1 MTEQY
6 KEHPIAAIFPMIAG
20 PEFEKL
26 KADIKVHG
34 FKESGLLFE
43 GKILDGRNRYRASCE
58 LGIEMN
64 WAEVENSE
72 PEDVAAF
79 DPVAYVLSQ
88 NLHRRHLKQSQRAM
102 IAAKMATLKRG
113 DIKTQMDGKQN
124 CLPIDDAS
132 GLLSVSPRSVIAAKH
147 VLDNGCKQ
155 LIEAVEACE
164 IAVSMAEK
172 LCKACDDKREQM
184 RLVKDGKDA
193 IKLFLNPTPHEQPE
207 LAGDADE
214 GDADDYDYP
223 VVKAFKV
230 ADYRLNTL
238 KKIVSEL
245 EPFEAAIVRD
255 WILERLH

>member
-20 PEFEKL
+20 AEFEKL
-26 KADIKVHG
+26 KADIKAHG

-58 LGIEMN
+58 LGIDMN

-72 PEDVAAF
+72 PEDIAAF

-102 IAAKMATLKRG
+102 IAAKMANVKSGARTDLVSNDTRL
-113 DIKTQMDGKQN
+113 Q
-124 CLPIDDAS
+124 DAAD
-132 GLLSVSPRSVIAAKH
+132 LLSVSRPTVCRAKH

-164 IAVSMAEK
+164 ITVSMAEK

-214 GDADDYDYP
+214 CDADDYDYP

>member
-26 KADIKVHG
+26 KADVKAHG

-58 LGIEMN
+58 LGIDMN

-72 PEDVAAF
+72 PEDIAAF

-102 IAAKMATLKRG
+102 IAAKMATLKHGG
-113 DIKTQMDGKQN
+113 DRSKLQN
-124 CLPIDDAS
+124 CDLSRDAAAT
-132 GLLSVSPRSVIAAKH
+132 LLSVSPRSLDAAKH

-164 IAVSMAEK
+164 ITVSMAEK

-255 WILERLH
+255 WILEMLH

>member
-26 KADIKVHG
+26 KADIKAHG

-102 IAAKMATLKRG
+102 IAAKMAN
-113 DIKTQMDGKQN
+113 IPNGKNKAASNDTAIQ
-124 CLPIDDAS
+124 DAAD
-132 GLLSVSPRSVIAAKH
+132 LLSVSRPTVCRAKH

-155 LIEAVEACE
+155 LIDAVEACE
-164 IAVSMAEK
+164 ITVSMAEK

-184 RLVKDGKDA
+184 RLVKDGKEA

-207 LAGDADE
+207 LAGEAEDAE
-214 GDADDYDYP
+214 ADDYDYP

-238 KKIVSEL
+238 KKIIGELQKHELSIVAGWMSEMG
-245 EPFEAAIVRD
+245 A
-255 WILERLH
+255 